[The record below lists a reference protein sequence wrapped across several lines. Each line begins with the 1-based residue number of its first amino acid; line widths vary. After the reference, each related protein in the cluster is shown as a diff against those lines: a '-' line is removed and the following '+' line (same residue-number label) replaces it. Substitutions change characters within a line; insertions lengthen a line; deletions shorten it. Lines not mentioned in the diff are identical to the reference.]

1 MRMPRTT
8 CARCDVV
15 LTEGNGYR
23 RSDSSTFRSL
33 CRSCFALERRRR
45 HDAQEEN
52 RRQELGLV
60 SGNCSICGSSET
72 VTRSGRVRR
81 PSIDHCH
88 RTGVIRGVLC
98 SGCNSGLG
106 LCNDDPA
113 RLRAAAEYLERYP
126 TAVET

>member
-1 MRMPRTT
+1 MRIPRTN
-8 CARCDVV
+8 CARCDVA
-15 LTEGNGYR
+15 LTEENGYR

-45 HDAQEEN
+45 HDAKEEK
-52 RRQELGLV
+52 RREALGLAAPH
-60 SGNCSICGSSET
+60 CAICGSTET

-106 LCNDDPA
+106 LFNDDPA
-113 RLRAAAEYLERYP
+113 RLRAAAEYLERYATP
-126 TAVET
+126 AEA

>member
-1 MRMPRTT
+1 MRTPRTN

-15 LTEGNGYR
+15 LTDENGYR

-33 CRSCFALERRRR
+33 CRNCFALERRRR

-60 SGNCSICGSSET
+60 SGNCSICGSFET
-72 VTRSGRVRR
+72 VTRAGRVRR

-88 RTGVIRGVLC
+88 RTGVVRGVLC
-98 SGCNSGLG
+98 SGCNVGLG
-106 LCNDDPA
+106 LFGDDPA
-113 RLRAAAEYLERYP
+113 RLRAAAEYLERYIT
-126 TAVET
+126 TAEA

>member
-1 MRMPRTT
+1 MRIPRTN

-15 LTEGNGYR
+15 LTDENGYR

-33 CRSCFALERRRR
+33 CRSCFALERRLR
-45 HDAQEEN
+45 HDAKEEK
-52 RRQELGLV
+52 RREALGLA
-60 SGNCSICGSSET
+60 SPHCAICGSTET

-106 LCNDDPA
+106 LFDDDPA
-113 RLRAAAEYLERYP
+113 RLRAAAEYLERYA
-126 TAVET
+126 TSAES

>member
-1 MRMPRTT
+1 MRIPRTN

-15 LTEGNGYR
+15 LTDENGYR
-23 RSDSSTFRSL
+23 RSDSATFRSL
-33 CRSCFALERRRR
+33 CRSCFALGRRLR
-45 HDAQEEN
+45 HDADEEK
-52 RRQELGLV
+52 RREELGLA
-60 SGNCSICGSSET
+60 SPHCAICGSTET

-106 LCNDDPA
+106 LFNDDPA
-113 RLRAAAEYLERYP
+113 RLRAAAEYLERYA
-126 TAVET
+126 TSAGA